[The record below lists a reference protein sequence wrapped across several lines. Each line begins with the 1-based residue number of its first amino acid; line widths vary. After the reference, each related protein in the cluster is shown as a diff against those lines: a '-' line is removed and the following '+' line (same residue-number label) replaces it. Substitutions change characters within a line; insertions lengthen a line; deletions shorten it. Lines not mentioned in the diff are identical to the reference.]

1 MVYFKGMEKMDFNG
15 IPASAAIK
23 IRPFLEEVLTCCPEK
38 VHSIYVTGSAV
49 TPDFNEKTSDVNSLI
64 VLNNLHF
71 EFFKFLAPLGK
82 KFKSKGISAPLVMTP
97 SYIKESLDVFPMEFL
112 ELKLIHKTAYGA
124 DIVKDLEIDRG
135 LLRLQCER
143 EIKTR
148 LIGLWNGYVSSMGET
163 DMISH
168 LLYRSIKGCMP
179 LFRSIIFL
187 LGKQPPLKKLD
198 VIGDINGNTGIDK
211 DVLIKA
217 LLLKE
222 SPIKNREELL
232 SLFERYYGNLET
244 VAGIVNA
251 LQQ

>member
-1 MVYFKGMEKMDFNG
+1 MDFKGLPSM
-15 IPASAAIK
+15 AANK
-23 IRPFLEEVLTCCPEK
+23 IRPFFEEVMQCCPEK
-38 VHSIYVTGSAV
+38 VHSVYVTGSAV
-49 TPDFNEKTSDVNSLI
+49 TPDFRESTSDVNSLI
-64 VLNNLHF
+64 VLNDLHF

-82 KFKSKGISAPLVMTP
+82 KFKSKGIAAPLVMTP
-97 SYIKESLDVFPMEFL
+97 SYIQDSLDVFPMEFL
-112 ELKLIHKTAYGA
+112 ELRLIHKTALGP
-124 DIVKDLEIDRG
+124 DIVQNLEIDPV

-148 LIGLWNGYVSSMGET
+148 LIGLWNGYISSTGET
-163 DMISH
+163 DMIAQ

-179 LFRSIIFL
+179 LFRSIVFL
-187 LGKQPPLKKLD
+187 LGKLPPIKKMD
-198 VIGDINGNTGIDK
+198 GIGAISDNTGIDK
-211 DVLIKA
+211 DILIKA

-244 VAGIVNA
+244 VAGMVNA

>member
-1 MVYFKGMEKMDFNG
+1 MVENLDFKGLPSM
-15 IPASAAIK
+15 AANK
-23 IRPFLEEVLTCCPEK
+23 IRPFFEEVMQCCPEK
-38 VHSIYVTGSAV
+38 VHSVYVTGSAV
-49 TPDFNEKTSDVNSLI
+49 TPDFRESTSDVNSLI
-64 VLNNLHF
+64 VLNDLHF

-82 KFKSKGISAPLVMTP
+82 KFKSKGVAAPLVMTP
-97 SYIKESLDVFPMEFL
+97 SYIQDSLDVFPMEFL
-112 ELKLIHKTAYGA
+112 ELRLIHKTALGP
-124 DIVKDLEIDRG
+124 DIVQDLEIDPV

-148 LIGLWNGYVSSMGET
+148 LIGLWNGYISSTGET
-163 DMISH
+163 DMIAQ

-179 LFRSIIFL
+179 LFRSIVFL
-187 LGKQPPLKKLD
+187 LGKLPPIKKMD
-198 VIGDINGNTGIDK
+198 VIGAISDNTGIDK
-211 DVLIKA
+211 DILIKA

-244 VAGIVNA
+244 VAGMVNA

>member
-1 MVYFKGMEKMDFNG
+1 MVENLDFKGLPSM
-15 IPASAAIK
+15 AANK
-23 IRPFLEEVLTCCPEK
+23 IRPFFEEVMQCCPEK
-38 VHSIYVTGSAV
+38 VHSVYVTGSAV
-49 TPDFNEKTSDVNSLI
+49 TPDFRESTSDVNSLI
-64 VLNNLHF
+64 VLNDLHF

-82 KFKSKGISAPLVMTP
+82 KFKSKGIAAPLVMTP
-97 SYIKESLDVFPMEFL
+97 SYIQDSLDVFPMEFL
-112 ELKLIHKTAYGA
+112 ELRLIHKTALGP
-124 DIVKDLEIDRG
+124 DIVQDLEIDPV

-148 LIGLWNGYVSSMGET
+148 LIGLWNGYISSTGET

-179 LFRSIIFL
+179 LFRSIAFL
-187 LGKQPPLKKLD
+187 LGKQPPIKKMD
-198 VIGDINGNTGIDK
+198 VIGAISENIGIDK

-244 VAGIVNA
+244 VAGMVNA

>member
-1 MVYFKGMEKMDFNG
+1 MVENLDFKGLPSM
-15 IPASAAIK
+15 AANK
-23 IRPFLEEVLTCCPEK
+23 IRPFFEEVMQCCPEK
-38 VHSIYVTGSAV
+38 VHSVYVTGSAV
-49 TPDFNEKTSDVNSLI
+49 TPDFRESTSDVNSLI
-64 VLNNLHF
+64 VLNDLHF

-82 KFKSKGISAPLVMTP
+82 KFKSKGVAAPLVMTP
-97 SYIKESLDVFPMEFL
+97 SYIQDSLDVFPMEFL
-112 ELKLIHKTAYGA
+112 ELRLIHKTALGP
-124 DIVKDLEIDRG
+124 DIVQDLEIDTV

-148 LIGLWNGYVSSMGET
+148 LIGLWNGYISSTGET
-163 DMISH
+163 DMIAQ

-179 LFRSIIFL
+179 LFRSIVFL
-187 LGKQPPLKKLD
+187 LGKLPPIKKMD
-198 VIGDINGNTGIDK
+198 VIGAISDNTGIDK
-211 DVLIKA
+211 DILIKA

-244 VAGIVNA
+244 VAGMVNA

>member
-1 MVYFKGMEKMDFNG
+1 M
-15 IPASAAIK
+15 AANK
-23 IRPFLEEVLTCCPEK
+23 IRPFFEEVMQCCPEK
-38 VHSIYVTGSAV
+38 VHSVYVTGSAV
-49 TPDFNEKTSDVNSLI
+49 TPDFRESTSDVNSLI
-64 VLNNLHF
+64 VLNDLHF

-82 KFKSKGISAPLVMTP
+82 KFKSKRVAAPLVMTP
-97 SYIKESLDVFPMEFL
+97 SYIQDSLDVFPIEFL
-112 ELKLIHKTAYGA
+112 ELRLIHKTALGP
-124 DIVKDLEIDRG
+124 DIVQALEIDPV

-148 LIGLWNGYVSSMGET
+148 LIGLWNGYISSTGET
-163 DMISH
+163 DMIAH

-179 LFRSIIFL
+179 LFRSIVFL
-187 LGKQPPLKKLD
+187 LGKQPPIKKMD
-198 VIGDINGNTGIDK
+198 VIGAISENTGIDK

-232 SLFERYYGNLET
+232 SLLERYYGNLET

>member
-1 MVYFKGMEKMDFNG
+1 MVENLDFKGLPSM
-15 IPASAAIK
+15 AANK
-23 IRPFLEEVLTCCPEK
+23 IRPFFEEVMQCCPEK
-38 VHSIYVTGSAV
+38 VHSVYVTGSAV
-49 TPDFNEKTSDVNSLI
+49 TPDFRESTSDVNSLI
-64 VLNNLHF
+64 VLNDLHF

-82 KFKSKGISAPLVMTP
+82 KFKSKGIAAPLVMTP
-97 SYIKESLDVFPMEFL
+97 SYIQDSLDVFPMEFL
-112 ELKLIHKTAYGA
+112 ELRLIHKTALGP
-124 DIVKDLEIDRG
+124 DIVQNLEIDPV

-148 LIGLWNGYVSSMGET
+148 LIGLWNGYISSTGET
-163 DMISH
+163 DMIAQ

-179 LFRSIIFL
+179 LFRSIVFL
-187 LGKQPPLKKLD
+187 LGKLPPIKKMD
-198 VIGDINGNTGIDK
+198 GIGAISDNTGIDK
-211 DVLIKA
+211 DILIKA

-244 VAGIVNA
+244 VAGMVNA

>member
-1 MVYFKGMEKMDFNG
+1 MVENLDFKGLPSM
-15 IPASAAIK
+15 AANK
-23 IRPFLEEVLTCCPEK
+23 IRPFFEEVMQCCPEK
-38 VHSIYVTGSAV
+38 VHSVYVT
-49 TPDFNEKTSDVNSLI
+49 DVNSLI
-64 VLNNLHF
+64 VLNDLHF

-82 KFKSKGISAPLVMTP
+82 KFKSKGIAAPLVMTP
-97 SYIKESLDVFPMEFL
+97 SYIQDSLDVFPMEFL
-112 ELKLIHKTAYGA
+112 ELRLIHKTALGP
-124 DIVKDLEIDRG
+124 DIVQNLEIDPV

-148 LIGLWNGYVSSMGET
+148 LIGLWNGYISSTGET
-163 DMISH
+163 DMIAQ

-179 LFRSIIFL
+179 LFRSIVFL
-187 LGKQPPLKKLD
+187 LGKLPPIKKMD
-198 VIGDINGNTGIDK
+198 VIGAISDNTGIDK
-211 DVLIKA
+211 DILIKA

>member
-1 MVYFKGMEKMDFNG
+1 MVENLDFKGLPSM
-15 IPASAAIK
+15 AANK
-23 IRPFLEEVLTCCPEK
+23 IRPFFEEVMQCCPEK
-38 VHSIYVTGSAV
+38 VHSVYVTGSAV
-49 TPDFNEKTSDVNSLI
+49 TPDFRESTSDVNSLI
-64 VLNNLHF
+64 VLNDLHF

-82 KFKSKGISAPLVMTP
+82 KFKSKGIAAPLVMTP
-97 SYIKESLDVFPMEFL
+97 SYIQDSLDVFPMEFL
-112 ELKLIHKTAYGA
+112 ELRLIHKTALGP
-124 DIVKDLEIDRG
+124 DIVQNLEIDPV

-148 LIGLWNGYVSSMGET
+148 LIGLWNGYISSTGET
-163 DMISH
+163 DMIAQ

-179 LFRSIIFL
+179 LFRSIVFL
-187 LGKQPPLKKLD
+187 LGKLPPIKKMD
-198 VIGDINGNTGIDK
+198 VIGAISENIGIDK

-244 VAGIVNA
+244 VAGMVNA

>member
-1 MVYFKGMEKMDFNG
+1 MVENLDFKGLPSM
-15 IPASAAIK
+15 AANK
-23 IRPFLEEVLTCCPEK
+23 IRPFFEEVMQCCPEK
-38 VHSIYVTGSAV
+38 VHSVYVTGSAV
-49 TPDFNEKTSDVNSLI
+49 TPDFRESTSDVNSLI
-64 VLNNLHF
+64 VLNDLHF

-82 KFKSKGISAPLVMTP
+82 KFKSKGIAAPLVMTP
-97 SYIKESLDVFPMEFL
+97 SYIQDSLDVFPMEFL
-112 ELKLIHKTAYGA
+112 ELRLIHKTALGP
-124 DIVKDLEIDRG
+124 DIVQNLEIDPV

-148 LIGLWNGYVSSMGET
+148 LIGLWNGYISSTGET
-163 DMISH
+163 DMIAQ

-179 LFRSIIFL
+179 LFRSIVFL
-187 LGKQPPLKKLD
+187 LGKQPPIKKMD
-198 VIGDINGNTGIDK
+198 VIGAISDNTGIDK
-211 DVLIKA
+211 DILIKA

-244 VAGIVNA
+244 VAGMVNA

>member
-1 MVYFKGMEKMDFNG
+1 MVENLDFKGLPSM
-15 IPASAAIK
+15 AANK
-23 IRPFLEEVLTCCPEK
+23 IRPFFEEVMQCCPEK
-38 VHSIYVTGSAV
+38 VHSVYVTGSAV
-49 TPDFNEKTSDVNSLI
+49 TPDFRESTSDVNSLI
-64 VLNNLHF
+64 VLNDLHF

-82 KFKSKGISAPLVMTP
+82 KFKSKGIAAPLVMTP
-97 SYIKESLDVFPMEFL
+97 SYIQDSLDVFPMEFL
-112 ELKLIHKTAYGA
+112 ELRLIHKTALGP
-124 DIVKDLEIDRG
+124 DIVQHLEIDPV

-148 LIGLWNGYVSSMGET
+148 LIGLWNGYISSTGET
-163 DMISH
+163 DMIAH

-179 LFRSIIFL
+179 LFRSIVFL
-187 LGKQPPLKKLD
+187 LGKLPPIKKMD
-198 VIGDINGNTGIDK
+198 VIGAISDNTGIDK
-211 DVLIKA
+211 DILIKA

-244 VAGIVNA
+244 VAGMVNA

>member
-1 MVYFKGMEKMDFNG
+1 MVENLDFKGLPSM
-15 IPASAAIK
+15 AANK
-23 IRPFLEEVLTCCPEK
+23 IRPFFEEVMQCCPEK
-38 VHSIYVTGSAV
+38 VHSVYVTGSAV
-49 TPDFNEKTSDVNSLI
+49 TPDFRESTSDVNSLI
-64 VLNNLHF
+64 VLNDLHF

-82 KFKSKGISAPLVMTP
+82 KFKSKGVAAPLVMTP
-97 SYIKESLDVFPMEFL
+97 SYIQDSLDVFPMEFL
-112 ELKLIHKTAYGA
+112 ELRLIHKTALGP
-124 DIVKDLEIDRG
+124 DIVQDLEIDPV

-148 LIGLWNGYVSSMGET
+148 LIGLWNGYISSTGET
-163 DMISH
+163 EMIAH

-179 LFRSIIFL
+179 LFRSLVFL
-187 LGKQPPLKKLD
+187 LGKQPPIRKMD
-198 VIGDINGNTGIDK
+198 VIGAISENISIDK

-244 VAGIVNA
+244 VAGMVNA

>member
-1 MVYFKGMEKMDFNG
+1 VENLDFKGLPSM
-15 IPASAAIK
+15 AANK
-23 IRPFLEEVLTCCPEK
+23 IRPFFEEVMQCCPEK
-38 VHSIYVTGSAV
+38 VHSVYVTGSAV
-49 TPDFNEKTSDVNSLI
+49 TPDFRESTSDVNSLI
-64 VLNNLHF
+64 VLNDLHF

-82 KFKSKGISAPLVMTP
+82 KFKSKGVAAPLVMTP
-97 SYIKESLDVFPMEFL
+97 SYIQDSLDVFPMEFL
-112 ELKLIHKTAYGA
+112 ELRLIHKTALGP
-124 DIVKDLEIDRG
+124 DIVQDLEIDPV

-148 LIGLWNGYVSSMGET
+148 LIGLWNGYISSTGET
-163 DMISH
+163 DMIAQ

-179 LFRSIIFL
+179 LFRSIVFL
-187 LGKQPPLKKLD
+187 LGKLPPIKKMD
-198 VIGDINGNTGIDK
+198 VIGAISDNTGIDK
-211 DVLIKA
+211 DILIKA

-244 VAGIVNA
+244 VAGMVNA

>member
-1 MVYFKGMEKMDFNG
+1 MDFKGLPSM
-15 IPASAAIK
+15 AANK
-23 IRPFLEEVLTCCPEK
+23 IRPFFEEVMQCCPEK
-38 VHSIYVTGSAV
+38 VHSVYVTGSAV
-49 TPDFNEKTSDVNSLI
+49 TPDFRESTSDVNSLI
-64 VLNNLHF
+64 VLNDLHF

-82 KFKSKGISAPLVMTP
+82 KFKSKGIAAPLVMTP
-97 SYIKESLDVFPMEFL
+97 SYIQDSLDVFPMEFL
-112 ELKLIHKTAYGA
+112 ELRLIHKTALGP
-124 DIVKDLEIDRG
+124 DIVQNLEIDPV

-148 LIGLWNGYVSSMGET
+148 LIGLWNGYISSTGET
-163 DMISH
+163 DMIAQ

-179 LFRSIIFL
+179 LFRSIVFL
-187 LGKQPPLKKLD
+187 LGKQPPIKKMD
-198 VIGDINGNTGIDK
+198 VIGAISDNTGIDK

-244 VAGIVNA
+244 VAGMVNA

>member
-1 MVYFKGMEKMDFNG
+1 MVENLDFKGLPSM
-15 IPASAAIK
+15 AANK
-23 IRPFLEEVLTCCPEK
+23 IRPFFEEVMQCCPEK
-38 VHSIYVTGSAV
+38 VHSVYVTGSAV
-49 TPDFNEKTSDVNSLI
+49 TPDFRESTSDVNSLI
-64 VLNNLHF
+64 VLNDLHF

-82 KFKSKGISAPLVMTP
+82 KFKSKGIAAPLVMTP
-97 SYIKESLDVFPMEFL
+97 SYIQDSLDVFPMEFL
-112 ELKLIHKTAYGA
+112 ELRLIHKTALGP
-124 DIVKDLEIDRG
+124 DIVQNLEIDPV

-148 LIGLWNGYVSSMGET
+148 LIGLWNGYISSTGET
-163 DMISH
+163 DMIAQ

-179 LFRSIIFL
+179 LFRSIVFL
-187 LGKQPPLKKLD
+187 LGKLPPIKKMD
-198 VIGDINGNTGIDK
+198 VIGAISDNTGIDK
-211 DVLIKA
+211 DILIKA

>member
-1 MVYFKGMEKMDFNG
+1 VENFDFKGLPPM
-15 IPASAAIK
+15 AANK
-23 IRPFLEEVLTCCPEK
+23 IRPFFEEVMQCCPEK
-38 VHSIYVTGSAV
+38 VHSVYVTGSAV
-49 TPDFNEKTSDVNSLI
+49 THDFRESTSDVNSLI
-64 VLNNLHF
+64 VLNDLHF

-82 KFKSKGISAPLVMTP
+82 KFKSKGIAAPLVMTP
-97 SYIKESLDVFPMEFL
+97 SYIQDSLDVFPMEFL
-112 ELKLIHKTAYGA
+112 ELRLIHKTALGP
-124 DIVKDLEIDRG
+124 DIVQHLEIDPV

-148 LIGLWNGYVSSMGET
+148 LIGLWNGYISSTGET
-163 DMISH
+163 DMIAQ

-179 LFRSIIFL
+179 LFRSIVFL
-187 LGKQPPLKKLD
+187 LGKLPPIKKMD
-198 VIGDINGNTGIDK
+198 VIGAISDNTGIDK

-244 VAGIVNA
+244 VAGMVNA

>member
-1 MVYFKGMEKMDFNG
+1 MVENLDFKGLPSM
-15 IPASAAIK
+15 AANK
-23 IRPFLEEVLTCCPEK
+23 IRPFFEEVMQCCPEK
-38 VHSIYVTGSAV
+38 VHSVYVTGSAV
-49 TPDFNEKTSDVNSLI
+49 TPDFRESTSDVNSLI
-64 VLNNLHF
+64 VLNDLHF

-82 KFKSKGISAPLVMTP
+82 KFKSKGVAAPLVMTP
-97 SYIKESLDVFPMEFL
+97 SYIQDSLDVFPMEFL
-112 ELKLIHKTAYGA
+112 ELRLIHKTALGP
-124 DIVKDLEIDRG
+124 DIVQNLEIDPV

-148 LIGLWNGYVSSMGET
+148 LIGLWNGYISSTGET
-163 DMISH
+163 DMIAQ

-179 LFRSIIFL
+179 LFRSIVFL
-187 LGKQPPLKKLD
+187 LGKLPPIKKMD
-198 VIGDINGNTGIDK
+198 VIGAISDNTGIDK

-244 VAGIVNA
+244 VAGMVNA

>member
-1 MVYFKGMEKMDFNG
+1 MVENLDFRG
-15 IPASAAIK
+15 LPSIAANK
-23 IRPFLEEVLTCCPEK
+23 IRPFFEEVMQCCPEK
-38 VHSIYVTGSAV
+38 VHSVYVTGSAV
-49 TPDFNEKTSDVNSLI
+49 TPDFRERTSDVNSLI
-64 VLNNLHF
+64 VLNDLHF

-82 KFKSKGISAPLVMTP
+82 KFKSKGVAAPLVMTP
-97 SYIKESLDVFPMEFL
+97 SYIQDSLDVFPMEFL
-112 ELKLIHKTAYGA
+112 ELRLIHKTALGP
-124 DIVKDLEIDRG
+124 DIVQDLEIDPV

-148 LIGLWNGYVSSMGET
+148 LIGLWNGYISSTGET
-163 DMISH
+163 DMIAH

-179 LFRSIIFL
+179 LFRSIVFL
-187 LGKQPPLKKLD
+187 LGKQPPIKKMD
-198 VIGDINGNTGIDK
+198 VIGAISENTGIDK

>member
-1 MVYFKGMEKMDFNG
+1 MVENLDFKGLPSM
-15 IPASAAIK
+15 AANK
-23 IRPFLEEVLTCCPEK
+23 IRPFFEEVMQCCPEK
-38 VHSIYVTGSAV
+38 VHSVYVTGSAV
-49 TPDFNEKTSDVNSLI
+49 TPDFRESTSDVNSLI
-64 VLNNLHF
+64 VLNDLHF

-82 KFKSKGISAPLVMTP
+82 KFKSKGIAAPRVMTP
-97 SYIKESLDVFPMEFL
+97 SYIQDSLDVFPMEFL
-112 ELKLIHKTAYGA
+112 ELRLIHKTALGP
-124 DIVKDLEIDRG
+124 DIVQNLEIDPV

-148 LIGLWNGYVSSMGET
+148 LIGLWNGYISSTGET
-163 DMISH
+163 DMIAQ

-179 LFRSIIFL
+179 LFRSIVFL
-187 LGKQPPLKKLD
+187 LGKLPPIKKMD
-198 VIGDINGNTGIDK
+198 VIGAISDNTGIDK
-211 DVLIKA
+211 DILIKA

-244 VAGIVNA
+244 VAGMVNA

>member
-1 MVYFKGMEKMDFNG
+1 MVENLDFKGLPSM
-15 IPASAAIK
+15 AANK
-23 IRPFLEEVLTCCPEK
+23 IRPFFEEVMQCCPEK
-38 VHSIYVTGSAV
+38 VHSVYVTGSAV
-49 TPDFNEKTSDVNSLI
+49 TPDFRESTSDVNSLI
-64 VLNNLHF
+64 VLNDLHF

-82 KFKSKGISAPLVMTP
+82 KFKSKGIAAPLVMTP
-97 SYIKESLDVFPMEFL
+97 SYIQDSLDVFPMEFL
-112 ELKLIHKTAYGA
+112 ELRLIHKTALGP
-124 DIVKDLEIDRG
+124 DIVQNLEIDPV

-148 LIGLWNGYVSSMGET
+148 LIGLWNGYISSTGET
-163 DMISH
+163 DMIAQ

-179 LFRSIIFL
+179 LFRSIVFL
-187 LGKQPPLKKLD
+187 LGKQPPIKKMD
-198 VIGDINGNTGIDK
+198 VIGAISENIGIDK
-211 DVLIKA
+211 DILIKA

-244 VAGIVNA
+244 VAGMVNA

>member
-1 MVYFKGMEKMDFNG
+1 MVENLDFKGLPSM
-15 IPASAAIK
+15 AANK
-23 IRPFLEEVLTCCPEK
+23 IRPFFEEVMQCCPEK
-38 VHSIYVTGSAV
+38 VHSVYVTGSAV
-49 TPDFNEKTSDVNSLI
+49 TPDFRESTSDVNSLI
-64 VLNNLHF
+64 VLNDLHF

-82 KFKSKGISAPLVMTP
+82 KFKSKGIAAPLVMTP
-97 SYIKESLDVFPMEFL
+97 SYIQDSLDVFPMEFL
-112 ELKLIHKTAYGA
+112 ELRLIHKTALGP
-124 DIVKDLEIDRG
+124 DIVQDLDIDPV

-148 LIGLWNGYVSSMGET
+148 LIGLWNGYISSTGET
-163 DMISH
+163 DMIAQ

-179 LFRSIIFL
+179 LFRSIVFL
-187 LGKQPPLKKLD
+187 LGKLPPIKKMD
-198 VIGDINGNTGIDK
+198 VIGAISDNTGIDK
-211 DVLIKA
+211 DILIKA

-244 VAGIVNA
+244 VAGMVNA

>member
-1 MVYFKGMEKMDFNG
+1 MVENLDFKGLPPM
-15 IPASAAIK
+15 AANK
-23 IRPFLEEVLTCCPEK
+23 IRPFFEEVMQCCPEK
-38 VHSIYVTGSAV
+38 VHSVYVTGSAV
-49 TPDFNEKTSDVNSLI
+49 TPDFRESTSDVNSLI
-64 VLNNLHF
+64 VLNDLHF

-82 KFKSKGISAPLVMTP
+82 KFKSQRIAAPLVMTP
-97 SYIKESLDVFPMEFL
+97 SYIRDSLDVFPIEFL
-112 ELKLIHKTAYGA
+112 ELRLIHKTALGP
-124 DIVKDLEIDRG
+124 DIVQDLEIDPV

-148 LIGLWNGYVSSMGET
+148 IIGLWNGYISSTGET
-163 DMISH
+163 DMIAH

-179 LFRSIIFL
+179 LFRSIVFL
-187 LGKQPPLKKLD
+187 LGKQPPIKKMD
-198 VIGDINGNTGIDK
+198 VIDAINENTGIDK

-251 LQQ
+251 LQK

>member
-1 MVYFKGMEKMDFNG
+1 MVENFDFKGL
-15 IPASAAIK
+15 PPTAANK
-23 IRPFLEEVLTCCPEK
+23 IRPFFQEVMQCCPEK
-38 VHSIYVTGSAV
+38 VHSVYVTGSAV
-49 TPDFNEKTSDVNSLI
+49 TPDFRESTSDVNSLI
-64 VLNNLHF
+64 VLNDLHF

-82 KFKSKGISAPLVMTP
+82 KFKSKGVAAPLVMTP
-97 SYIKESLDVFPMEFL
+97 SYIQDSLDVFPMEFL
-112 ELKLIHKTAYGA
+112 ELRLIHKTALGP
-124 DIVKDLEIDRG
+124 DIVQDLEIDPV

-148 LIGLWNGYVSSMGET
+148 LIGLWNGYISSTGET
-163 DMISH
+163 DMIAH

-179 LFRSIIFL
+179 LFRSIVFL
-187 LGKQPPLKKLD
+187 LGKQPPIKKTD
-198 VIGDINGNTGIDK
+198 VIGAISENIGIDK

>member
-1 MVYFKGMEKMDFNG
+1 M
-15 IPASAAIK
+15 AANK
-23 IRPFLEEVLTCCPEK
+23 IRPFFEEVMQCCPEK
-38 VHSIYVTGSAV
+38 VHSVYVTGSAV
-49 TPDFNEKTSDVNSLI
+49 TPDFRESTSDVNSLI
-64 VLNNLHF
+64 VLNDLHF

-82 KFKSKGISAPLVMTP
+82 KFKSKGVAAPLVMTP
-97 SYIKESLDVFPMEFL
+97 SYIQDSLDVFPMEFL
-112 ELKLIHKTAYGA
+112 ELRLIHKTALGP
-124 DIVKDLEIDRG
+124 DIVQHLEIDPV

-148 LIGLWNGYVSSMGET
+148 LIGLWNGYISSTGET
-163 DMISH
+163 DMIAQ

-179 LFRSIIFL
+179 LFRSIVFL
-187 LGKQPPLKKLD
+187 LGKLPPIKKMD
-198 VIGDINGNTGIDK
+198 VIGAISDNTGIDK
-211 DVLIKA
+211 DILIKA

-244 VAGIVNA
+244 VAGMVNA

>member
-1 MVYFKGMEKMDFNG
+1 MDFKGLPSM
-15 IPASAAIK
+15 AANK
-23 IRPFLEEVLTCCPEK
+23 IRPFFEEVMQCCPEK
-38 VHSIYVTGSAV
+38 VHSVYVTGSAV
-49 TPDFNEKTSDVNSLI
+49 TPDFRESTSDVNSLI
-64 VLNNLHF
+64 VLNDLHF

-82 KFKSKGISAPLVMTP
+82 KFKSKGIAAPLVMTP
-97 SYIKESLDVFPMEFL
+97 SYIQDSLDVFPMEFL
-112 ELKLIHKTAYGA
+112 ELRLIHKTALGP
-124 DIVKDLEIDRG
+124 DIVQNLEIDPV

-148 LIGLWNGYVSSMGET
+148 LIGLWNGYISSTGET
-163 DMISH
+163 DMIAQ

-179 LFRSIIFL
+179 LFRSIVFL
-187 LGKQPPLKKLD
+187 LGKLPPIKKMD
-198 VIGDINGNTGIDK
+198 VIGAISDNTGIDK
-211 DVLIKA
+211 DILIKA

-244 VAGIVNA
+244 VAGMVNA

>member
-1 MVYFKGMEKMDFNG
+1 MENLDFTG
-15 IPASAAIK
+15 IPAAAANRIH
-23 IRPFLEEVLTCCPEK
+23 PFLEEVMRCCPEK
-38 VHSIYVTGSAV
+38 VHSVYVTGSTVAS
-49 TPDFNEKTSDVNSLI
+49 DFSEKSSDVNSLI

-97 SYIKESLDVFPMEFL
+97 SYIHESLDVFPMEFL
-112 ELKLIHKTAYGA
+112 DLKLIHKTVWGP
-124 DIVKDLEIDRG
+124 DIVQNLEIDPG

-148 LIGLWNGYVSSMGET
+148 LIGLWNGYISSMGET
-163 DMISH
+163 EMIAG
-168 LLYRSIKGCMP
+168 LLYRNIKGCIP
-179 LFRSIIFL
+179 LFRSIVFL

-198 VIGDINGNTGIDK
+198 VISAINGNTGIDR

-217 LLLKE
+217 LSLKE
-222 SPIKNREELL
+222 SPIRNREELL
-232 SLFERYYGNLET
+232 SLFESYYGNLET

-251 LQQ
+251 LQH

>member
-1 MVYFKGMEKMDFNG
+1 MVENLDFKGLPSM
-15 IPASAAIK
+15 AANK
-23 IRPFLEEVLTCCPEK
+23 IRPFFEEVMQCCPEK
-38 VHSIYVTGSAV
+38 VHSVYVTGSAV
-49 TPDFNEKTSDVNSLI
+49 TPDFRESTSDVNSLI
-64 VLNNLHF
+64 VLNDLHF

-82 KFKSKGISAPLVMTP
+82 KFKSKGVAAPLVMTP
-97 SYIKESLDVFPMEFL
+97 SYIQDSLDVFPMEFL
-112 ELKLIHKTAYGA
+112 ELRLIHKTALGP
-124 DIVKDLEIDRG
+124 DIVQHLEIDPV

-148 LIGLWNGYVSSMGET
+148 LIGLWNGYISSTGET
-163 DMISH
+163 DMIAQ

-179 LFRSIIFL
+179 LFRSIVFL
-187 LGKQPPLKKLD
+187 LGKLPPIKKMD
-198 VIGDINGNTGIDK
+198 VIGAISDNTGIDK
-211 DVLIKA
+211 DILIKA

-244 VAGIVNA
+244 VAGMVNA

>member
-1 MVYFKGMEKMDFNG
+1 MVENLDFKGLPSM
-15 IPASAAIK
+15 AANK
-23 IRPFLEEVLTCCPEK
+23 IRPFFEEVMQCCPEK
-38 VHSIYVTGSAV
+38 VHSVYVTGSAV
-49 TPDFNEKTSDVNSLI
+49 TPDFRESTSDVNSLI
-64 VLNNLHF
+64 VLNDLHF

-82 KFKSKGISAPLVMTP
+82 KFKSKGIAAPLVMTP
-97 SYIKESLDVFPMEFL
+97 SYIQDSLDVFPMEFL
-112 ELKLIHKTAYGA
+112 ELRLIHKTALGP
-124 DIVKDLEIDRG
+124 DIVQHLEIDPV

-148 LIGLWNGYVSSMGET
+148 LIGLWNGYISSTGET
-163 DMISH
+163 DMIAQ

-179 LFRSIIFL
+179 LFRSIVFL
-187 LGKQPPLKKLD
+187 LGKQPPIKKMD
-198 VIGDINGNTGIDK
+198 VIGAISDNTGIDK

-244 VAGIVNA
+244 VAGMVNA

>member
-1 MVYFKGMEKMDFNG
+1 MVENLDFKGLPSM
-15 IPASAAIK
+15 AANK
-23 IRPFLEEVLTCCPEK
+23 IRPFFEEVMQCCPEK
-38 VHSIYVTGSAV
+38 VHSVYVTGSAV
-49 TPDFNEKTSDVNSLI
+49 TPDFRESTSDVNSLI
-64 VLNNLHF
+64 VLNDLHF

-82 KFKSKGISAPLVMTP
+82 KFKSKGVAAPLVMTP
-97 SYIKESLDVFPMEFL
+97 SYIQDSLDVFPMEFL
-112 ELKLIHKTAYGA
+112 ELRLIHKTALGP
-124 DIVKDLEIDRG
+124 DIVQHLEIDPV

-148 LIGLWNGYVSSMGET
+148 LIGLWNGYISSTGET
-163 DMISH
+163 DMIAH

-179 LFRSIIFL
+179 LFRSIVFL
-187 LGKQPPLKKLD
+187 LGKQPPIKKMD
-198 VIGDINGNTGIDK
+198 VIGAISENISIDK

-244 VAGIVNA
+244 VAGMVNA